1 MYISAFLFS
10 QKFLGRNLMTNSSAG
25 NSTNSTIPKTVTAAP
40 YKIASCEQVVEINA
54 KTLLDYKDFSKKGPA
69 FFTISAYMVN
79 QFEKK
84 DGNTLTVSLSMDKI
98 GNMPSIIPGS
108 VSCVGFL
115 DSNNKQIAIC
125 LPDKS
130 TANQVLK
137 AFGDFMKCRMGDNLK
152 DTPAATIKNILKAS
166 CLGLDVNFDLKRY
179 GGDVNKA
186 KAALQTAMNSA
197 LKNVAKNLQKS
208 GAGTEQDP
216 LKAID
221 SKASAQMK

>member
-1 MYISAFLFS
+1 MSISAL
-10 QKFLGRNLMTNSSAG
+10 RG
-25 NSTNSTIPKTVTAAP
+25 NSTNSSNSNGTAIPKTVTGPP

-54 KTLLDYKDFSKKGPA
+54 KTLLNYKDFSQKGPA

-84 DGNTLTVSLSMDKI
+84 DGNTLKVSISLDKI
-98 GNMPSIIPGS
+98 GNQPAIIPGS
-108 VSCVGFL
+108 VSCVGFS
-115 DSNNKQIAIC
+115 DTNNKQIAIC

-130 TANQVLK
+130 TAKLILK

-152 DTPAATIKNILKAS
+152 DTPAATIQNILKAS
-166 CLGLDVNFDLKRY
+166 CLGLDVNFDLKKF

-186 KAALQTAMNSA
+186 KAALQTAMNTA
-197 LKNVAKNLQKS
+197 FKNVAKNLKKS
-208 GAGTEQDP
+208 GANTEQDS

-221 SKASAQMK
+221 AKPSDKIKK